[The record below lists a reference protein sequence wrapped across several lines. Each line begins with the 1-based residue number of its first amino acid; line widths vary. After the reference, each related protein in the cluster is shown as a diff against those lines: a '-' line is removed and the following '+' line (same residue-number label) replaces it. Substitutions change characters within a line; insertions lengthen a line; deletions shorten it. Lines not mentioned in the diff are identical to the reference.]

1 MHRKTNM
8 TLFFNYKRLISMQ
21 LIKNNIGRIQSDRNL
36 FETRSGPKQR
46 RHIKIDVEDK
56 KKQKY
61 KK

>member
-1 MHRKTNM
+1 M